1 MNIKGWQPIEK
12 YFKGNYD
19 WVLVKYYDGDFASV
33 PTVAEF
39 NKSDKKWHLRDDDY
53 SILPEIFEVKYFFD
67 MQQLDIKEN

>member
-1 MNIKGWQPIEK
+1 MNIKGWQPIEN

-19 WVLVKYYDGDFASV
+19 WVLIKYYDGEKECI
-33 PTVAEF
+33 PNVAEF
-39 NKSDKKWHLRDDDY
+39 NKNDKKWHLGDNNY

>member
-19 WVLVKYYDGDFASV
+19 WVLVKYYDGDFACI

-39 NKSDKKWHLRDDDY
+39 NKSDKKMAFKR
-53 SILPEIFEVKYFFD
+53 
-67 MQQLDIKEN
+67 